1 MQKNAARFLCNS
13 YNNYSVSSSELV
25 LSLGWEALGV
35 RRLYNQSVSSYKF
48 YNCLVPCTLPNCITG
63 LGNTTSIRRHIYSLQ
78 QLHISVLAFS
88 YLFFPR
94 CIRMRNLLPSQVVSA
109 TPLNVFKAVAG
120 SQKLKFEENQRIFI
134 DCNKSDLIFL
144 NLSI

>member
-1 MQKNAARFLCNS
+1 MSWLEQVQKNAARFVCNS

-35 RRLYNQSVSSYKF
+35 RRLCNQSVSFYKF
-48 YNCLVPCTLPNCITG
+48 YNGLVPCTLPSCISG
-63 LGNTTSIRRHIYSLQ
+63 LCNTTSIRRHIYSLQ

-88 YLFFPR
+88 YSFFPR

-109 TPLNVFKAVAG
+109 TSLNV
-120 SQKLKFEENQRIFI
+120 LKQSPGVRN
-134 DCNKSDLIFL
+134 
-144 NLSI
+144 